1 MTTTLREIALKQI
14 LEASE
19 IELLVPV
26 SHTAAPEPQ
35 TMKPCNLHLS
45 NNC

>member
-26 SHTAAPEPQ
+26 SHTAAPEPPDYETVQ
-35 TMKPCNLHLS
+35 STSLK
-45 NNC
+45 